1 MEKAMKTARYQSPF
15 FLVAML
21 TTNLSGSGTQRAWQA
36 LPRHL
41 RRRAAS
47 HDVRRVPARLR
58 ERAKTEVSD
67 AVTWHG
73 GACLILPIYSLDG
86 PHTEETSQ

>member
-1 MEKAMKTARYQSPF
+1 MQDAMVNAR
-15 FLVAML
+15 A
-21 TTNLSGSGTQRAWQA
+21 GSTHRVWQT

-58 ERAKTEVSD
+58 EKAIAEVGIM
-67 AVTWHG
+67 T
-73 GACLILPIYSLDG
+73 IYSFIRV
-86 PHTEETSQ
+86 